1 MEQISFCLT
10 NYNRSD
16 LLIKS
21 FAQILGDERIGE
33 IIISDDCSNIGT
45 YHHLVDYFKFNPK
58 VKFFRNYSRLGC
70 YENKMQSVKN
80 ASFKWC
86 VIADSDNEYDTKFI
100 DKIYEQEW
108 NEFKILQPD
117 FLKPVFNYKRFSGLT
132 ITRSNVWSF
141 IGKPMFDCLLN
152 SMNFF
157 INREQYLKTWEPKE
171 NILGADSIYFNY
183 LWFKAGNDMFVVTGL
198 EYNHLV
204 HEGSNYKEHERKSAP
219 QAKHIES
226 LLKMMR

>member
-16 LLIKS
+16 LIIKS

-45 YHHLVDYFKFNPK
+45 YQHLVDYFKFNPK

-70 YENKMQSVKN
+70 YENKHQSVLN
-80 ASFKWC
+80 ATFKWC
-86 VIADSDNEYDTKFI
+86 VVADSDNEYDTKFI
-100 DKIYEQEW
+100 DKIYEQQW
-108 NEFKILQPD
+108 NENTILQPD
-117 FLKPVFNYKRFSGLT
+117 FLKPVFDYRRFSGIT
-132 ITRSNVWSF
+132 ITKENVWSF

-157 INREQYLKTWEPKE
+157 INRDEYLRVWQPRA

-183 LWFKAGNDMFVVTGL
+183 LWFKAGNKMLVVPGL
-198 EYNHLV
+198 DYNHLV

-219 QAKHIES
+219 QAKEIEK
-226 LLKMMR
+226 LLKQMR

>member
-1 MEQISFCLT
+1 MQQISFCLT

-21 FAQILGDERIGE
+21 FAQIKNDERIGE
-33 IIISDDCSNIGT
+33 VIISDDCSNIGT
-45 YHHLVDYFKFNPK
+45 YHHLVDYFKFEPK

-70 YENKMQSVKN
+70 YENKHQSVLN
-80 ASFKWC
+80 ATLPY
-86 VIADSDNEYDTKFI
+86 VVVADSDNEYGVDYL
-100 DKIYEQEW
+100 DKIYSIGWEE
-108 NEFKILQPD
+108 NLILQPD
-117 FLKPVFNYKRFSGLT
+117 FLKPIFNYKRFDALT
-132 ITRSNVWSF
+132 ISKANVAVQ

-157 INREQYLKTWEPKE
+157 INREQYLKVWEPIE

-183 LWFKAGNDMFVVTGL
+183 LWFKAGNKMFVVPGL

-219 QAKHIES
+219 MAKHIES
-226 LLKMMR
+226 LLKQMR

>member
-1 MEQISFCLT
+1 MEKISFCLT
-10 NYNRSD
+10 NYNRSG

-33 IIISDDCSNIGT
+33 IIISDDHSDIGV
-45 YHHLVDYFKFNPK
+45 YQHLVDYFKFNPK
-58 VKFFRNYSRLGC
+58 VKFFRNYNRVGV

-86 VIADSDNEYDTKFI
+86 VVADSDNEYDANFI
-100 DKIYEQEW
+100 DKIYEQNWHE
-108 NEFKILQPD
+108 NTILQPY
-117 FLKPVFNYKRFSGLT
+117 FLKPVFDYRRYSGIT
-132 ITRSNVWSF
+132 ITKHNVWSF
-141 IGKPMFDCLLN
+141 IGKPLFDCLLN

-157 INREQYLKTWEPKE
+157 INREQYLKVWEPRE

-183 LWFKAGNDMFVVTGL
+183 LWFKSGNKMLVVPGL

-204 HEGSNYKEHERKSAP
+204 HEGSNYKAYEKESAP
-219 QAKHIES
+219 QAKEIEK
-226 LLKMMR
+226 LLKQMR